1 MFDTKNDIEMRKWVF
16 LLILFATL
24 GLTVNAANVVFRAS
38 APQAV
43 AMGENFRISYTV
55 NAEGKDLRVPEL
67 SAFDVL
73 YGPTTSNS
81 MSTQIINGNMTS
93 EVSMTFTY
101 VLQPKR
107 VGTFN
112 VAPATIKVKGANY
125 TSNAL
130 VIKVLPADKAN
141 SAAVQ
146 NDGERGGSTVA
157 VGKGDL
163 FLAINVSKRNVY
175 EQEGVLVTFKLYANP
190 KKVDIAGINDIKL
203 PEFEG
208 FLTQDIELPQNRQ
221 LTLENYN
228 GQNYGAVVIKQSVVY
243 PQRSGRLTIPSG
255 RLELALRMASPSRR
269 PRSVFDLFDD
279 NNTIEVNKV
288 VNSAPVAIDVRPLP
302 SGKPASFS
310 GAVGSF
316 GMTTSI
322 SSNKVKT
329 NDAVTIRVNITGNGN
344 IKLVKNP
351 EVKFPNDFDVYD
363 PKVTTDFK
371 TTTAGAS
378 GSKVI
383 EYMAIPRYAGDFDIP
398 PVSLSFFD
406 PKSGTYK
413 TLASSSFKLHVD
425 KGVGGS
431 NAPVV
436 SNFNNKEN
444 VKYLGKDIRY
454 LKIDNVRFV
463 SREEVFFGSFM
474 YMLCYIIPAILF
486 IVFFIIY
493 RKQIKE
499 NANLALVRTK
509 KANKTAVRR
518 LKNAGKL
525 MKDNKKEAFYDE
537 VLRALWGY
545 LSDKLSI
552 PQAQLTKDNVETEL
566 KKYGVDDVLTNEFMD
581 ILNTCEFARYA
592 PAQASDAM
600 DKLYELTVDAIGKME
615 NTIKK

>member
-1 MFDTKNDIEMRKWVF
+1 MFDTKNDIEMRKRVF